1 MCSACCSPDGVAA
14 LVFDDLR
21 WRWDSASRL
30 GSRRSVSVTHERMGL
45 GSSFK
50 APKRPSSSALLLG
63 WLLLFIPPAS
73 SVVCPSCKDT
83 IPGCKGGADCPLLK
97 TPMENAA
104 SLAGTSTSK
113 SPDLT
118 QLLPPELLCTFTKSV
133 METLCAVARAPKG
146 GGSVDISP
154 TSISSPLRLS
164 RLLSMDFALG
174 KRRASNWL
182 ADWRQRPMRLP

>member
-1 MCSACCSPDGVAA
+1 MCAELPVNLCAQLAA
-14 LVFDDLR
+14 RPMAWQLWF
-21 WRWDSASRL
+21 SMICGGAGTRL

-133 METLCAVARAPKG
+133 STLVRCLGGCVLKSVVLQSDLKSLWHMELTIRMRRQAAGQDKAKSCR
-146 GGSVDISP
+146 
-154 TSISSPLRLS
+154 RS
-164 RLLSMDFALG
+164 RI
-174 KRRASNWL
+174 
-182 ADWRQRPMRLP
+182 